1 MAAPEILII
10 EDRKDDRDL
19 FTAAVF
25 ASGLHATVTHASDAT
40 EAVVRLNRLGGYAGK
55 PLPALVVLDLGLPG
69 LKGKTLL
76 QVIRTAYGPR
86 EVPLVV
92 LTGSRRPDDKTICA
106 SWGIDEFMV
115 KPQDFAE
122 LVRWVRSLER
132 FLPSSDESG
141 DERRRVM
148 GVADDAEG
156 RVVEGR

>member
-1 MAAPEILII
+1 MAAPEILMI

-19 FTAAVF
+19 FTAAVI

-92 LTGSRRPDDKTICA
+92 LTGSHRADDELVCS
-106 SWGIDEFMV
+106 SWGISEFMI

-122 LVRWVRSLER
+122 LVRWVKSLER

-141 DERRRVM
+141 DERRRVA
-148 GVADDAEG
+148 GAASDASV
-156 RVVEGR
+156 RPLDSP